1 MALDNAS
8 AENSDTR
15 SFIRKTAKASA
26 KEFLNKVEEDLIID
40 EVNTQAEW
48 TTKVMEVTDKP
59 VILDFYADW
68 CAPCKKLTPVLEQL
82 TRDNEGK
89 FKLDKINIDNLPQLA
104 TALQVRSIPTLF
116 LVYRGNVMDQITG
129 ADPTKL
135 EDLIKTAILIEK
147 AQHDESIMT

>member
-89 FKLDKINIDNLPQLA
+89 FKLDKINIDNLP
-104 TALQVRSIPTLF
+104 
-116 LVYRGNVMDQITG
+116 
-129 ADPTKL
+129 
-135 EDLIKTAILIEK
+135 
-147 AQHDESIMT
+147 